1 VKRKN
6 ARKKSMPG
14 IRLNWTQ
21 WKPRNSKEKEKW
33 KNVLPKKEKKH
44 VTGIKMNE
52 VPVVI
57 AMTEVL
63 DDSRIEDQIEVDLMI
78 GDLEVVI
85 VDHLVIAMTE
95 VHVISEDPETIVVV
109 LEMIVGLIVEMIE
122 RDRGMMIKVDHLGD
136 QVLDHGGI
144 VNVRKMQN
152 GNQEAVMMMDHPD
165 EILTVN
171 LHPEDQMMLV
181 IGVENL
187 EMIVV
192 LLQGMIVV
200 HVIAMIEVAP
210 VIAMIVV
217 APVISEDQGTT
228 AVPETTVDLE
238 ISEDPEMTVDLEM
251 IVVLVTGMIE
261 EVIEVVTI
269 GVLVHLEE
277 EIGAEPV
284 MLLEEMIV
292 VEVDS
297 VEEAIEIEVVI
308 VAETVVVI
316 AEPMIGDPLPVFC
329 LQQEMIDEMIAVIA
343 GMIAAVIVVVIVEM
357 ILHRSRLPNVNK
369 VGRKPPMVE
378 MVGLQFLKNKNY
390 DDF

>member
-1 VKRKN
+1 
-6 ARKKSMPG
+6 MG
-14 IRLNWTQ
+14 
-21 WKPRNSKEKEKW
+21 
-33 KNVLPKKEKKH
+33 
-44 VTGIKMNE
+44 
-52 VPVVI
+52 
-57 AMTEVL
+57 
-63 DDSRIEDQIEVDLMI
+63 
-78 GDLEVVI
+78 
-85 VDHLVIAMTE
+85 
-95 VHVISEDPETIVVV
+95 
-109 LEMIVGLIVEMIE
+109 IE
-122 RDRGMMIKVDHLGD
+122 RDREMMIKVDHLGD
-136 QVLDHGGI
+136 QVLDLGGI

-152 GNQEAVMMMDHPD
+152 GNQEAVMMMDPQD
-165 EILTVN
+165 EILTAN
-171 LHPEDQMMLV
+171 LHPEDRMMLV
-181 IGVENL
+181 IGAENL

-192 LLQGMIVV
+192 LLLGMIVV
-200 HVIAMIEVAP
+200 HVIAVAP
-210 VIAMIVV
+210 VIVMIVV
-217 APVISEDQGTT
+217 APVISEDPGTI
-228 AVPETTVDLE
+228 AGPETTVDLE

-297 VEEAIEIEVVI
+297 VEEVIEI
-308 VAETVVVI
+308 VVVI
-316 AEPMIGDPLPVFC
+316 AEPMIGVPLPVFC

-343 GMIAAVIVVVIVEM
+343 GMIAAVIVEMIVVVIVEM

-378 MVGLQFLKNKNY
+378 MVGLQFLKNKNH

>member
-1 VKRKN
+1 
-6 ARKKSMPG
+6 MG
-14 IRLNWTQ
+14 
-21 WKPRNSKEKEKW
+21 
-33 KNVLPKKEKKH
+33 
-44 VTGIKMNE
+44 
-52 VPVVI
+52 
-57 AMTEVL
+57 
-63 DDSRIEDQIEVDLMI
+63 
-78 GDLEVVI
+78 
-85 VDHLVIAMTE
+85 
-95 VHVISEDPETIVVV
+95 
-109 LEMIVGLIVEMIE
+109 
-122 RDRGMMIKVDHLGD
+122 
-136 QVLDHGGI
+136 
-144 VNVRKMQN
+144 
-152 GNQEAVMMMDHPD
+152 
-165 EILTVN
+165 
-171 LHPEDQMMLV
+171 
-181 IGVENL
+181 
-187 EMIVV
+187 
-192 LLQGMIVV
+192 
-200 HVIAMIEVAP
+200 AMIEVAL

-217 APVISEDQGTT
+217 APVISEDPGTT
-228 AVPETTVDLE
+228 AGPETTVDLE

-261 EVIEVVTI
+261 E
-269 GVLVHLEE
+269 

-297 VEEAIEIEVVI
+297 VEEVIEIEVVI
-308 VAETVVVI
+308 VVIEIEVVI

>member
-1 VKRKN
+1 
-6 ARKKSMPG
+6 
-14 IRLNWTQ
+14 
-21 WKPRNSKEKEKW
+21 
-33 KNVLPKKEKKH
+33 
-44 VTGIKMNE
+44 
-52 VPVVI
+52 
-57 AMTEVL
+57 
-63 DDSRIEDQIEVDLMI
+63 
-78 GDLEVVI
+78 
-85 VDHLVIAMTE
+85 
-95 VHVISEDPETIVVV
+95 
-109 LEMIVGLIVEMIE
+109 
-122 RDRGMMIKVDHLGD
+122 
-136 QVLDHGGI
+136 
-144 VNVRKMQN
+144 
-152 GNQEAVMMMDHPD
+152 
-165 EILTVN
+165 
-171 LHPEDQMMLV
+171 
-181 IGVENL
+181 
-187 EMIVV
+187 
-192 LLQGMIVV
+192 MIVV

-217 APVISEDQGTT
+217 A
-228 AVPETTVDLE
+228 LE

-329 LQQEMIDEMIAVIA
+329 LQQEMIDEMIAAVIA
-343 GMIAAVIVVVIVEM
+343 GMIGAVIVEMIGAVIVEM

-369 VGRKPPMVE
+369 VVRKPPKVE
-378 MVGLQFLKNKNY
+378 MVGLQFLKNKN
-390 DDF
+390 

>member
-1 VKRKN
+1 
-6 ARKKSMPG
+6 
-14 IRLNWTQ
+14 
-21 WKPRNSKEKEKW
+21 
-33 KNVLPKKEKKH
+33 
-44 VTGIKMNE
+44 
-52 VPVVI
+52 
-57 AMTEVL
+57 
-63 DDSRIEDQIEVDLMI
+63 
-78 GDLEVVI
+78 
-85 VDHLVIAMTE
+85 
-95 VHVISEDPETIVVV
+95 
-109 LEMIVGLIVEMIE
+109 
-122 RDRGMMIKVDHLGD
+122 
-136 QVLDHGGI
+136 
-144 VNVRKMQN
+144 
-152 GNQEAVMMMDHPD
+152 MMDPQD

-192 LLQGMIVV
+192 LLQGMIEV

-217 APVISEDQGTT
+217 APVISEDPGMT
-228 AVPETTVDLE
+228 AGLETTVDLE

-297 VEEAIEIEVVI
+297 VEVVIEI
-308 VAETVVVI
+308 VVVI

-329 LQQEMIDEMIAVIA
+329 LQQEMIDEMI
-343 GMIAAVIVVVIVEM
+343 AVIVVVIVEM

-378 MVGLQFLKNKNY
+378 MVG
-390 DDF
+390 

>member
-1 VKRKN
+1 
-6 ARKKSMPG
+6 MG
-14 IRLNWTQ
+14 
-21 WKPRNSKEKEKW
+21 
-33 KNVLPKKEKKH
+33 
-44 VTGIKMNE
+44 
-52 VPVVI
+52 
-57 AMTEVL
+57 
-63 DDSRIEDQIEVDLMI
+63 
-78 GDLEVVI
+78 
-85 VDHLVIAMTE
+85 
-95 VHVISEDPETIVVV
+95 
-109 LEMIVGLIVEMIE
+109 
-122 RDRGMMIKVDHLGD
+122 
-136 QVLDHGGI
+136 
-144 VNVRKMQN
+144 
-152 GNQEAVMMMDHPD
+152 AVMMMDHPD

-217 APVISEDQGTT
+217 APVISEDPGMT
-228 AVPETTVDLE
+228 AGLETTVDLE
-238 ISEDPEMTVDLEM
+238 IFEDPEMTVDLEM
-251 IVVLVTGMIE
+251 IVVLVTGM
-261 EVIEVVTI
+261 IEVVTI

-297 VEEAIEIEVVI
+297 VEEVIEIEVVI
-308 VAETVVVI
+308 VVIEIVVVI

-329 LQQEMIDEMIAVIA
+329 LQQEMIDEMIVVIA

-378 MVGLQFLKNKNY
+378 MV
-390 DDF
+390 